1 MRLRT
6 ILYLLGLLTM
16 VLSVSMLPPIA
27 IGWWYEDGET
37 APFVEAFATMLGMG
51 FALWLPTRGRTP
63 EVHTTD
69 GFLVVTVF
77 WVALGLLGAIP
88 LMLSDAPHMR
98 LVDAFFEA
106 VSGLTTTGASVLPTV
121 ETLPHSINFY
131 RMQLCFVGGMGVVV
145 LAVALFPL
153 LGIGGMQLYRAE
165 TPGPMKEDKL
175 TPRITETAKSLWVV
189 YVGLNAACA
198 VAFWIAGMDPFD
210 AVTHAFATVS
220 LGGFS
225 THDASVGFFDSAAIE
240 VVAGVFTLV
249 AGVNF
254 ALHFL
259 SWRSLSA
266 RVYASDPEFRLYA
279 AVMGGLIAVTVAVLY
294 ASGTFPFWES
304 LYHGFFQVPSIVA
317 TNGLATA
324 GFPGSWPVFVVILLL
339 LGSFFGGCAGST
351 CGGIKS
357 IRFLL
362 LYRQSGRELK
372 LLIHP
377 RGSFAIKLGNRVID
391 ERVMTAVWAFYFL
404 YILSCCVLSLALV
417 ASGVDGATAL
427 ASVAAG
433 LNNMGVG
440 YGGTAAGFGGLNDL
454 AKWLLSFSMLLGRL
468 EVFPLLM
475 LFYPGFWRR

>member
-165 TPGPMKEDKL
+165 TPGPMKEEKL
-175 TPRITETAKSLWVV
+175 TPRISETAKNLWLV
-189 YVGLNAACA
+189 YVVPGKKPINASQNSVLYYAPKA
-198 VAFWIAGMDPFD
+198 ED
-210 AVTHAFATVS
+210 A
-220 LGGFS
+220 
-225 THDASVGFFDSAAIE
+225 
-240 VVAGVFTLV
+240 
-249 AGVNF
+249 
-254 ALHFL
+254 ALHK
-259 SWRSLSA
+259 
-266 RVYASDPEFRLYA
+266 P
-279 AVMGGLIAVTVAVLY
+279 
-294 ASGTFPFWES
+294 
-304 LYHGFFQVPSIVA
+304 
-317 TNGLATA
+317 
-324 GFPGSWPVFVVILLL
+324 PGSDVGANLLNCPHQTGARWP
-339 LGSFFGGCAGST
+339 
-351 CGGIKS
+351 
-357 IRFLL
+357 
-362 LYRQSGRELK
+362 
-372 LLIHP
+372 
-377 RGSFAIKLGNRVID
+377 
-391 ERVMTAVWAFYFL
+391 
-404 YILSCCVLSLALV
+404 
-417 ASGVDGATAL
+417 
-427 ASVAAG
+427 
-433 LNNMGVG
+433 
-440 YGGTAAGFGGLNDL
+440 
-454 AKWLLSFSMLLGRL
+454 
-468 EVFPLLM
+468 
-475 LFYPGFWRR
+475 